1 MRSKIIK
8 EVKVV
13 RTLLPFLRPYPWAI
27 PAIITLGVLSSL
39 AEGIGISLF
48 IPFLESL
55 EKTNGHSNTGKWLID
70 FFGQLFNHVP
80 PEHRLLVISVCI
92 FASTLLGASLSY
104 SYVVLFAWLDARIG
118 HRMRSGIFEQL
129 LTVGYRFL
137 ERSPSGKLLN
147 ALSTETWRT
156 SEALSMLVRLIVT
169 ICMLVVYTILLLL
182 ISWQLTLLVT
192 VAMCVISMIVRRLT
206 HRVKNLSRRATR
218 DNAMLANRM
227 IEGIE
232 GMKVI
237 RSFGRESY
245 EQERFDQ
252 SSQQVSK
259 MFKNLGIIGEAVNP
273 VYEILTAALLVYIL
287 FSTLQKPDNLAAI
300 LVFLFVLYRLQPKIK
315 ALDRDRVKLNSL
327 AGPVEEITSL
337 LDRTDKSYLIPG
349 RISHQGLK
357 RAIRFERVTFRY
369 SEAEKPALRN
379 VVIRIPSG
387 KTTALVG
394 PSGAGKSTLIKLLLR
409 FYEVTEGEIY
419 VDEQPL
425 RALNLASWRSR
436 IALVSQDV
444 FLFNAS
450 VRENIAYGRLEA
462 TAEEIITAAKQADA
476 HEFISQLP
484 EGYDTIVGER
494 GVKLSG
500 GQQQRLTLARAIVRN
515 PEILILDEAT
525 NSLDSISEHLIQEAL
540 DNLSQDRTV
549 IVIAHRLSTI
559 KRADHIIV
567 LDQGRV
573 REQGDIRHV
582 LELDGLF
589 ARLYEL
595 QNREVLTGEASY
607 ELSDYGS
614 QI

>member
-1 MRSKIIK
+1 LTNPKETDLRSKIIK
-8 EVKVV
+8 EVKVI
-13 RTLLPFLRPYPWAI
+13 TTSLPFLRPYPWAI

-55 EKTNGHSNTGKWLID
+55 EQTNGHSNTGKWLID
-70 FFGQLFNHVP
+70 FLGRLFNHVP
-80 PEHRLLVISVCI
+80 LEHRLLVISVCI
-92 FASTLLGASLSY
+92 FGSTLLGASLSY
-104 SYVVLFAWLDARIG
+104 SYAVLFAWLDARIG
-118 HRMRSGIFEQL
+118 HRMRSSIFEHL

-169 ICMLVVYTILLLL
+169 ICMLVVYSILLLL

-192 VAMCVISMIVRRLT
+192 AAMCVISTIVRRLT
-206 HRVKNLSRRATR
+206 RRVKNLSRRATQ
-218 DNAMLANRM
+218 DNAVLADRM

-237 RSFGRESY
+237 RSFGRESF

-259 MFKNLGIIGEAVNP
+259 VFKNLGIIGEAVNP

-300 LVFLFVLYRLQPKIK
+300 VVFLFVLYRLQPKIK

-327 AGPVEEITSL
+327 VGAVEEITSL
-337 LDRTDKSYLIPG
+337 LDRTDKPYLLPGKISY
-349 RISHQGLK
+349 QGLK

-369 SEAEKPALRN
+369 SEAEKPTLQN
-379 VVIRIPSG
+379 VAICIPSG

-444 FLFNAS
+444 FLFNTS
-450 VRENIAYGRLEA
+450 VRENIAYGVWKPPLR
-462 TAEEIITAAKQADA
+462 D
-476 HEFISQLP
+476 H
-484 EGYDTIVGER
+484 Y
-494 GVKLSG
+494 G
-500 GQQQRLTLARAIVRN
+500 G
-515 PEILILDEAT
+515 
-525 NSLDSISEHLIQEAL
+525 
-540 DNLSQDRTV
+540 
-549 IVIAHRLSTI
+549 
-559 KRADHIIV
+559 K
-567 LDQGRV
+567 
-573 REQGDIRHV
+573 
-582 LELDGLF
+582 
-589 ARLYEL
+589 
-595 QNREVLTGEASY
+595 ASRCPR
-607 ELSDYGS
+607 
-614 QI
+614 IH